1 MDFDKANL
9 EPKFISI
16 NLMEVQ
22 PIETLERF
30 KNELKEILNN
40 EYKLDDEIK
49 LSLDIFSKYS
59 KYNKKSQFLDLITI
73 LEILTP
79 KYDISEDSKE
89 NIKNIKRYMKELRN
103 KFDRKSEEYAEFHR
117 YFKALE
123 DCENKSINSSLQKF
137 AKTHADEFNEF
148 EDIDDKV
155 KKAYIIRSNI
165 VHGGI
170 ISDEFDKYYNFLR
183 PFVGKLLKI
192 MINERKV

>member
-59 KYNKKSQFLDLITI
+59 KYNKK
-73 LEILTP
+73 
-79 KYDISEDSKE
+79 
-89 NIKNIKRYMKELRN
+89 
-103 KFDRKSEEYAEFHR
+103 
-117 YFKALE
+117 
-123 DCENKSINSSLQKF
+123 
-137 AKTHADEFNEF
+137 
-148 EDIDDKV
+148 V
-155 KKAYIIRSNI
+155 
-165 VHGGI
+165 
-170 ISDEFDKYYNFLR
+170 NF
-183 PFVGKLLKI
+183 
-192 MINERKV
+192 